1 MNKLLSYNRLN
12 VDITTININMKKTV
26 NENVQRLLSIKEMQ
40 HLFNESDFKYYFNKI
55 TKNKGNYNLSIIS
68 YSIAELFI
76 FNQINN

>member
-1 MNKLLSYNRLN
+1 MK
-12 VDITTININMKKTV
+12 ININMKKTV

-55 TKNKGNYNLSIIS
+55 TKNKGNYNLSILS

>member
-1 MNKLLSYNRLN
+1 MKI
-12 VDITTININMKKTV
+12 DINMKKIV
-26 NENVQRLLSIKEMQ
+26 SENVQRLLSIKERQ
-40 HLFNESDFKYYFNKI
+40 HLFNESDFKYYFNKL

>member
-1 MNKLLSYNRLN
+1 MK
-12 VDITTININMKKTV
+12 INIKNKV
-26 NENVQRLLSIKEMQ
+26 IELLDVTKMQ

-68 YSIAELFI
+68 YSIAESFI

>member
-1 MNKLLSYNRLN
+1 
-12 VDITTININMKKTV
+12 MKKRV
-26 NENVQRLLSIKEMQ
+26 SENVERLLSIKEKQ

-76 FNQINN
+76 FNQINQ